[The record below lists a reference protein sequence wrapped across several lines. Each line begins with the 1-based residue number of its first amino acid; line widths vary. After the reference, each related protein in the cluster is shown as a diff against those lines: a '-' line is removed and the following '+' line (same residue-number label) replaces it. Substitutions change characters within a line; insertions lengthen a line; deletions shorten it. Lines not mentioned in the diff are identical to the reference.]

1 MKQGWA
7 GFAPDVEY
15 TPRRL
20 VGGDWGWTRLD
31 SSGFEFKLKL
41 ERYMRELGDLQ
52 SGHRT
57 EPMRSWHGHLK
68 TPGMPREVSGRLR
81 GWVEVEAINI

>member
-20 VGGDWGWTRLD
+20 VGGDWG
-31 SSGFEFKLKL
+31 
-41 ERYMRELGDLQ
+41 
-52 SGHRT
+52 
-57 EPMRSWHGHLK
+57 
-68 TPGMPREVSGRLR
+68 
-81 GWVEVEAINI
+81 